1 MPLFQGIEKVQGY
14 EIHMGRTK
22 NLGGCRE
29 WIQLEDGRCDGLS
42 NREKT
47 VFGSYL
53 HGIFDTPKLAK
64 LLAVNLNPQAK
75 TMDFEEEN
83 YKEEQYNRLADLLR
97 NSLDMKKIYQILG

>member
-1 MPLFQGIEKVQGY
+1 MVVGSGFNWKMVAVTVCQIEK
-14 EIHMGRTK
+14 M
-22 NLGGCRE
+22 
-29 WIQLEDGRCDGLS
+29 
-42 NREKT
+42 T